1 MPAARFGLAPRP
13 STRPSALA
21 APRRRSRNKLL
32 ADFDFAGLLEEL
44 TWIDDFHAQRQGK
57 NGGGDPYHTD
67 GRLPVVVIAVR
78 AESPRS
84 GE

>member
-1 MPAARFGLAPRP
+1 VD
-13 STRPSALA
+13 SE
-21 APRRRSRNKLL
+21 RSKLL

-44 TWIDDFHAQRQGK
+44 TWIDDFHAQRQRR

-78 AESPRS
+78 AESRRS
-84 GE
+84 GEQRPSARHAEPANSR